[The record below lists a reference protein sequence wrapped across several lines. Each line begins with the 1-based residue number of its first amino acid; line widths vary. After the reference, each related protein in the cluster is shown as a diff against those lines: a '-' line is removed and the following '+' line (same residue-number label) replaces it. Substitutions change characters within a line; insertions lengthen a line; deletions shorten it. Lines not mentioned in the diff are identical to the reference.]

1 MLLQEPVNHDL
12 HAGISLNEP
21 CVRDILAWM
30 VNAIAETPHVIDDSP
45 HQIVIR
51 LLSSVKNLY
60 LLFQKVEQPS
70 EIDVIG
76 MPYGK

>member
-1 MLLQEPVNHDL
+1 MLLQEPVNHNL
-12 HAGISLNEP
+12 HAGISLNKP
-21 CVRDILAWM
+21 CIRDILARM
-30 VNAIAETPHVIDDSP
+30 VNAIAKTPHVIDDSP

-51 LLSSVKNLY
+51 PLSSVKDVY